1 MSETNNMT
9 NHEMTVDEAKTIL
22 SNFGLFSREDI
33 LKAVKCMQQND
44 AQSDVLADFFKSFRK
59 SNGSKFDGDYDLTYD
74 ILRQDANNNQDL
86 LKVTQGKAAELSKAN
101 LQKLSI
107 SDLDTM
113 AAVMRAANKD
123 SSEEWKNTCTSYLR
137 QINNEIY
144 IRANGY
150 HQSGE
155 LVPDEDMDIL
165 EHYISRTDPDLVNSR
180 PAPDYLPLVDIASQ
194 LNSQYDIDNGLNK
207 TTEVLDTYN
216 NQEFGKINDD
226 DEEFKQF
233 LDRIVI
239 EDEKSE
245 EPQDEKKKNDIIG
258 LLKDAA
264 IIRAQQKRL
273 QDPEVKAEDEFKLI
287 VAEAYVAGSM
297 EEIPSS
303 ETICDA
309 KKWKEYLDRLHEEAK
324 KRLDNFG
331 KDKDKITLKVKDI
344 ITAVAV
350 TNSEAE
356 KFSRKLSRKLKGV
369 QTKIGEK
376 ANQLGQKAKSL
387 WGNRHQITKAVA
399 DNLSD
404 RKWQF
409 ISNTTLAVGTSAL
422 VATPI
427 GSAAVIG
434 YAAYSV
440 AGNYVWPIVAE
451 ARKMKR
457 LAEEKGQP
465 PAPWKERWKQAKET
479 MKKSKSYQT
488 RCNWG
493 WVAGIATAGLGVAS
507 MGLVNGAVA
516 GQISAKAAKVL
527 GGAARAA
534 STSLASITTNINTK
548 KDYKEGKVDKAS
560 LNAARVSTAVS
571 VLGAGLASYLGMS
584 RIGAMNTS
592 DLANTMQSGFGGNNL
607 TDGNG
612 GSGMGTGYTTP
623 QTGAYTPDSTA
634 ADSLRYYMGQGQDS
648 VAPGNDSSVSGSGS
662 DSDYNGGDQQVVE
675 SFDPSELRGNEVH
688 MYNVINRKW
697 PDGTIA
703 SYLSSIQG
711 NEFVLANGAH
721 YSLPDGVSKMQAL
734 FAYQRLDE
742 WTRGVNNEEIRTNVR
757 ILGALFRVKDC
768 DDIDNFTP
776 AQIKKAISII
786 PSVKTETGV
795 RDVMIEGCPCPQ
807 KGYVFGTIDY
817 DKLNSA
823 LGTNLKPKID
833 PETGLPI
840 LKGVR
845 APRWNFNDPCDPKP
859 HFEKVAVNCDCEEK
873 EVPHVNEP
881 KEQEAP
887 RAVEK
892 GPKKLPG
899 VSIPEDRSALKGADV
914 KGEPVTIH
922 STKSTDDYHTD
933 TSKVKLDS
941 DKNPVKHVSYKK
953 NDDGERIEMVSGP
966 YDGAVDNGNGYAQEN
981 SGRFNRRFTMTRE
994 AYDRA
999 ITNTDPN
1006 NNPFFVEQS
1015 SHPLSDTE
1023 YSQLNNPDT
1032 NVVYK
1037 GEVEHDGSNSSRY
1050 ETSLTDMEVAYLN
1063 SAVDIDPSQGLTLT
1077 QDGNNY
1083 VITMKDT
1090 DGSTVTLKFDTEG
1103 HGSITNAK
1111 GEAVLMIPADRE
1123 ALAQLAHEKVLADAN
1138 VDVKFNF
1145 GAQPGTPTERL
1156 DDLRN
1161 NPVSQEEV
1169 NTNYTMMKSNLKVVP
1184 SQSGV
1189 QNVDIVSMARNRGG
1203 NTI

>member
-33 LKAVKCMQQND
+33 LKAVKCMKQND
-44 AQSDVLADFFKSFRK
+44 AQSDVLADFFKLFRK

-86 LKVTQGKAAELSKAN
+86 LKVTQGKAAELSKAD

-123 SSEEWKNTCTSYLR
+123 SSEEWKNTCNSYLR

-150 HQSGE
+150 HRSGE

-180 PAPDYLPLVDIASQ
+180 PAQDYLPLVDVASQ
-194 LNSQYDIDNGLNK
+194 LNSQYDIDNGLNN
-207 TTEVLDTYN
+207 TTEVLDAYN

-239 EDEKSE
+239 EDEESE
-245 EPQDEKKKNDIIG
+245 EPQDKKKKNDIIG
-258 LLKDAA
+258 QLKDAA

-273 QDPEVKAEDEFKLI
+273 QDPEVKAEDEFKLL

-387 WGNRHQITKAVA
+387 WGNRYQITKAVV

-409 ISNTTLAVGTSAL
+409 ISNTALAVGTSAL
-422 VATPI
+422 VATPV
-427 GSAAVIG
+427 GSVAVIG

-440 AGNYVWPIVAE
+440 VGNYVWPIVAE

-457 LAEEKGQP
+457 LAEEKGQT
-465 PAPWKERWKQAKET
+465 PAPWKERWKQARAN

-488 RCNWG
+488 RCKWG
-493 WVAGIATAGLGVAS
+493 WVAGVATAGLGVAS

-534 STSLASITTNINTK
+534 STSLASITTNIYTK

-571 VLGAGLASYLGMS
+571 VLGAGLASYLGIS

-592 DLANTMQSGFGGNNL
+592 DLTDAVQAGSGGNNL
-607 TDGNG
+607 SGGNG

-662 DSDYNGGDQQVVE
+662 DYNGGDQQVVE
-675 SFDPSELRGNEVH
+675 SFDPSELRGKEVH
-688 MYNVINRKW
+688 MYKVLKDKDFS
-697 PDGTIA
+697 DGTIA

-768 DDIDNFTP
+768 DDIENFTP

-833 PETGLPI
+833 SETGLPI

-859 HFEKVAVNCDCEEK
+859 HFAKVAVNCDCEEK

-887 RAVEK
+887 RAAEEVVEVQ
-892 GPKKLPG
+892 PTN
-899 VSIPEDRSALKGADV
+899 IPVNFAEHPEEIKISSDHVERV
-914 KGEPVTIH
+914 PVTATY
-922 STKSTDDYHTD
+922 S
-933 TSKVKLDS
+933 
-941 DKNPVKHVSYKK
+941 
-953 NDDGERIEMVSGP
+953 
-966 YDGAVDNGNGYAQEN
+966 GNGAKYPIQIDSFNPEQAKLKSEYTEN
-981 SGRFNRRFTMTRE
+981 GIDMVRVQYTGDVRGINGYEGSGSRQFFEVHMTKE
-994 AYDRA
+994 AYENYMHK
-999 ITNTDPN
+999 TP
-1006 NNPFFVEQS
+1006 VEYETAKTAVTKDQYA
-1015 SHPLSDTE
+1015 L
-1023 YSQLNNPDT
+1023 LNNPATQIKPDKVDLPGYSRFT
-1032 NVVYK
+1032 TPIEGMKHITIPSAADLDATACNISITREGDFRVLNMQDENGQPIRIGFNEK
-1037 GEVEHDGSNSSRY
+1037 GEGWIKNGKNE
-1050 ETSLTDMEVAYLN
+1050 
-1063 SAVDIDPSQGLTLT
+1063 
-1077 QDGNNY
+1077 Y
-1083 VITMKDT
+1083 VVM
-1090 DGSTVTLKFDTEG
+1090 
-1103 HGSITNAK
+1103 NR
-1111 GEAVLMIPADRE
+1111 ADRE
-1123 ALAQLAHEKVLADAN
+1123 AMSETLTSYVKDHSEELFGKKVDAQFDFSLAKNTL
-1138 VDVKFNF
+1138 
-1145 GAQPGTPTERL
+1145 TRRL
-1156 DDLRN
+1156 DDIRN
-1161 NPVSQEEV
+1161 QDVKTDTMEYRREVEQKNESFAKMLNNAKNANLVSLAS
-1169 NTNYTMMKSNLKVVP
+1169 T
-1184 SQSGV
+1184 
-1189 QNVDIVSMARNRGG
+1189 RGG
-1203 NTI
+1203 R